1 MHHVVNIVLKIIP
14 ETGLLFVRIWR
25 QICWGLILPFLWT
38 LPTRLLGLCGR
49 INSQCLPPPRG
60 RVWPVCLR
68 GRHALPPCTASAT
81 AQTSHLNAKLCLL
94 DPLLMCSHT
103 LDFADVGTQLAT
115 SLHHFLTQDKDIR
128 LNVSVSLINSCSI
141 FLGKTLTFSYL
152 DCYYYNRHPTTPL
165 CVFNLSGSVHWRM
178 LPD

>member
-1 MHHVVNIVLKIIP
+1 MLGPDFAFPVNP
-14 ETGLLFVRIWR
+14 
-25 QICWGLILPFLWT
+25 
-38 LPTRLLGLCGR
+38 
-49 INSQCLPPPRG
+49 SHPPPG
-60 RVWPVCLR
+60 PLWQDQLPMPSSSSGKGVASVSW
-68 GRHALPPCTASAT
+68 GHHALPPCTDSAT
-81 AQTSHLNAKLCLL
+81 AQTSRLNAKLCLL

-165 CVFNLSGSVHWRM
+165 CVSNLSGSVHWRM